1 MKSNG
6 FNKLL
11 PLILSVSLIGLL
23 PACSKNEIGDK
34 PDWQESVSPNNLTG
48 LSIPEMQAALKA
60 GSTNSAEIVTAY
72 LDRIERLDHGG
83 PRLQSVLSL
92 NLDALAD
99 AKELDNRRANGDILG
114 PLHGIP
120 ILLKDNIEAKGSLPT
135 TAGAYA
141 LKDNVTNRDAPLVAG
156 LREQGAIILGKT
168 NLSQWANFR
177 SNDSMSGW
185 SALGG
190 QTKNPHFL
198 DRNPCGSSSGSGAAI
213 AAFMAPGAVG
223 TETNGSVICP
233 ANANGVIGFKPTVGL
248 VSQQYIVP
256 ISSSQ
261 DTAGPMTRTVKGAA
275 IMLGA
280 MDNVNVDY
288 AAMLDANALRN
299 TRIGV
304 LRFAEGSSGDIK
316 EKFNEAVKDLES
328 MGAVIIEIEE
338 FEPATENFWGKSFDV
353 LKYEFKAT
361 LNDYLAET
369 PSSVT
374 TRTLTEII
382 AFNNENPDQELQ
394 LFGQDILE
402 ASDAMGSLSDDDYR
416 SKRSDIQKA
425 TRQDGI
431 DELLLAYDV
440 SVLIAPSGPVA
451 GRVDPI
457 NGDVWPSWA
466 GAGYLAAIAGY
477 PNITVPMGNIDGM
490 PIGISFM
497 GGEGQDAQVLSY
509 GYAYEQETNH
519 IKAPQF
525 LQNAEAQD
533 NIRAA
538 MTRKIE

>member
-6 FNKLL
+6 FNKALQL
-11 PLILSVSLIGLL
+11 ALTVSFIGLI
-23 PACSKNEIGDK
+23 PACSNNKTDELA
-34 PDWQESVSPNNLTG
+34 WQADVTPNDLTG
-48 LSIPEMQAALKA
+48 MSIPQMQDALNA
-60 GSTNSAEIVTAY
+60 NDASSLDIVTAY
-72 LDRIERLDHGG
+72 LDRIERLDHNG

-92 NLDALAD
+92 NPAALSEAKRLDDL
-99 AKELDNRRANGDILG
+99 RANGEILG

-120 ILLKDNIEAKGSLPT
+120 ILLKDNIESKDDLAT

-141 LKDNVTNRDAPLVAG
+141 LKDNVTRRDAPLVAG

-190 QTKNPHFL
+190 QTKNPHYL

-213 AAFMAPGAVG
+213 AAFMVAGAVG

-233 ANANGVIGFKPTVGL
+233 ANANGIIGFKPTVGL

-288 AAMLDANALRN
+288 VAMLDADALRN

-382 AFNNENPDQELQ
+382 AFNNQNPDQELQ

-402 ASDAMGSLSDDDYR
+402 ASDAMGSLSDNDYR
-416 SKRSDIQKA
+416 SKRSDIHKA

-431 DELLLAYDV
+431 DELLLNYDV

-497 GGEGQDAQVLSY
+497 GGEGQDAQILSY
-509 GYAYEQETNH
+509 GYAYEQQTSH